1 MGNVMSYDTS
11 ELNTLILLAI
21 IGLSVTIYLNIK
33 KSAPAQL
40 SKLNKTYEN
49 LCSDG
54 LNITIPNGSL
64 VDKKYPVIGRL
75 TIPDNDTSIKININC
90 D

>member
-1 MGNVMSYDTS
+1 MINTS
-11 ELNTLILLAI
+11 WFNTLILLAI
-21 IGLSVTIYLNIK
+21 IGLSLKIYLDIK
-33 KSAPAQL
+33 KTPAAQL

-64 VDKKYPVIGRL
+64 VNKKYPVIGRL
-75 TIPDNDTSIKININC
+75 TIPENDTSIKININC